1 MQPAFFDLHNS
12 MVAID
17 DYAKKVISLCS
28 TRITR
33 VVCNGILFKR
43 LNNWGMYVPRLL
55 VFTPAL

>member
-28 TRITR
+28 IKITH

-43 LNNWGMYVPRLL
+43 LNNWGMYVLVAL
-55 VFTPAL
+55 VFIPAL